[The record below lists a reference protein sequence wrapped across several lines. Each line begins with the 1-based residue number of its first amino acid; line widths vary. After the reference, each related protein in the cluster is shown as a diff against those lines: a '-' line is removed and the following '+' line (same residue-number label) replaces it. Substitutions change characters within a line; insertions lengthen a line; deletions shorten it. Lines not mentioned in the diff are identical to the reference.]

1 MASEGI
7 SGERNV
13 SMWWSSPP
21 SPSTLSSSLTF
32 HAGWLMPRNNCMHP
46 NQILSTTKIWTD
58 VAHHQDCIL
67 SPSPSQ
73 WWCTSPP
80 TKICLCV
87 HHHHHHIYIQDR
99 HHHNGGTISM
109 GCDQSLSSTGTT
121 AHRHAHC
128 SANARSCSIRRCLIM
143 RDFAGKSM
151 KLYGVWI
158 SLFCDWVFYLWG
170 VSYDVRAKLQPQNII
185 VWLSLTK

>member
-1 MASEGI
+1 
-7 SGERNV
+7 
-13 SMWWSSPP
+13 
-21 SPSTLSSSLTF
+21 
-32 HAGWLMPRNNCMHP
+32 MPRNNCMHP

-170 VSYDVRAKLQPQNII
+170 VSYDGLHALCTISILPFFVGAELCNMSNCMTVRRMLQVKLYFGAF
-185 VWLSLTK
+185 W